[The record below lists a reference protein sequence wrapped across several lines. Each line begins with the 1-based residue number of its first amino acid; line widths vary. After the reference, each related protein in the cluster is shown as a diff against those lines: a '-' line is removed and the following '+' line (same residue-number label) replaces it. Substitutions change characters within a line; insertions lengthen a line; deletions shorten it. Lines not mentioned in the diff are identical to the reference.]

1 MVMEYIIGLDGH
13 NKRKRKDAS
22 SMKYVVNENCIGCGL
37 CISICP
43 DYFTMADTGKAV
55 ALEAP
60 VPIGHENEAEYAAG
74 SCPVDAIKED
84 N

>member
-1 MVMEYIIGLDGH
+1 
-13 NKRKRKDAS
+13 
-22 SMKYVVNENCIGCGL
+22 MKYEVNENCIGCGL

-55 ALEAP
+55 TLEAP

-74 SCPVDAIKED
+74 SCPVDAIEEAAS
-84 N
+84 

>member
-1 MVMEYIIGLDGH
+1 MGYIVGLDGH

-60 VPIGHENEAEYAAG
+60 VPICHENEAEYAAG

-84 N
+84 HE

>member
-1 MVMEYIIGLDGH
+1 MVHIVGQNGH
-13 NKRKRKDAS
+13 DNRKRKDAN

>member
-1 MVMEYIIGLDGH
+1 VHIIGRSGH

-43 DYFTMADTGKAV
+43 DYFTMADTGKSV

-60 VPIGHENEAEYAAG
+60 VPTGHENEAEYAAS
-74 SCPVDAIKED
+74 SCPVDAIEKVD
-84 N
+84 

>member
-1 MVMEYIIGLDGH
+1 MAHIIGQSGD

-43 DYFTMADTGKAV
+43 DYFTMADTGKSV
-55 ALEAP
+55 ALDAP
-60 VPIGHENEAEYAAG
+60 VPTEHEGEAANAAYG
-74 SCPVDAIKED
+74 CPVDAIEQVE
-84 N
+84 

>member
-1 MVMEYIIGLDGH
+1 
-13 NKRKRKDAS
+13 
-22 SMKYVVNENCIGCGL
+22 MKYVVNENCIGCGL

-60 VPIGHENEAEYAAG
+60 VPTGHENEAEYAAG
-74 SCPVDAIKED
+74 GCPVDAIKEVHE
-84 N
+84 